1 MRGSTLDSAWKRG
14 CRGREGLV
22 RIRAVF
28 SIEDICKFL
37 SLVLPSQESE
47 QLTNLM
53 LSFSSVDCG
62 EMFSFIFMV
71 FQPPLAITVRMVS
84 PLNPLSSLSSV
95 MPLPAL
101 AIPSVW

>member
-22 RIRAVF
+22 RTRAVF
-28 SIEDICKFL
+28 SIEDICNFL
-37 SLVLPSQESE
+37 SLVLPSQENE

-62 EMFSFIFMV
+62 EIERCSPSYPWYFNYRW
-71 FQPPLAITVRMVS
+71 PLQ
-84 PLNPLSSLSSV
+84 
-95 MPLPAL
+95 
-101 AIPSVW
+101 